1 MAVPAITLDFPIAQR
16 VGNRVCGLISGS
28 VNITS
33 YDTAH
38 PAVTALTGL
47 FKPSGKLRVS
57 PVGVSSNGYAIRW
70 DNATNSFKAY
80 SSNGAAPAALV
91 EAPNT
96 TAVGTFDFIAMG
108 QLG

>member
-1 MAVPAITLDFPIAQR
+1 MAVPAVTLDFPIAQR
-16 VGNRVCGLISGS
+16 VGNRPCGLISGS
-28 VNITS
+28 INITS

-38 PAVTALTGL
+38 PALTALTGL
-47 FKPSGKLRVS
+47 FKPSGKLRV
-57 PVGVSSNGYAIRW
+57 VATGVSSNGYVLRW

-91 EAPNT
+91 EAPNA
-96 TAVGTFDFIAMG
+96 TAVGSSDFIAMG

>member
-1 MAVPAITLDFPIAQR
+1 MAVPAVTLDFPIAQR

-28 VNITS
+28 INVTA

-38 PAVTALTGL
+38 PALTALTGL
-47 FKPSGKLRVS
+47 FKPSGKLRV
-57 PVGVSSNGYAIRW
+57 VVTAVSSLGFVVRW
-70 DNATNSFKAY
+70 DNATNSFKAF
-80 SSNGAAPAALV
+80 SSNGAAPAAMA
-91 EAPNT
+91 EAPNG

>member
-1 MAVPAITLDFPIAQR
+1 MAVPAVTLDFPIAQR

-28 VNITS
+28 INVTA

-38 PAVTALTGL
+38 PALTVLTGL
-47 FKPSGKLRVS
+47 FKPAGKLRVS
-57 PVGVSSNGYAIRW
+57 PVGVSSNGFAIRW

-80 SSNGAAPAALV
+80 SSNGAAPTALA
-91 EAPNT
+91 EAPNG

-108 QLG
+108 QIG